1 MTRCAAP
8 SWGAERMRM
17 TQTPAP
23 APAITAAAALLALLL
38 PAAASAQAAEWTC
51 SFKTECLDE
60 DCAAS
65 GYKARLALTPV
76 SIDAGVATLQASLS
90 DDSEAVP
97 MAGMDQNGLMRMF
110 NLESA
115 AGARLLTIWPDGT
128 ARYTTHIA
136 GPAASMTYAGRCE
149 EAK

>member
-1 MTRCAAP
+1 
-8 SWGAERMRM
+8 MRI
-17 TQTPAP
+17 TKKTPAL
-23 APAITAAAALLALLL
+23 ALAAALPALMA
-38 PAAASAQAAEWTC
+38 PVAASAQAADWSCT
-51 SFKTECLDE
+51 FKTECLDDE
-60 DCAAS
+60 CAAS
-65 GYKARLALTPV
+65 GYEAQLALMPV
-76 SIDAGVATLQASLS
+76 SIDAGEATLQARLS
-90 DDSEAVP
+90 DESEAVP

-110 NLESA
+110 NLESV